1 MYAESAKLYTKKEFK
16 MIKGDLV
23 IARKEW
29 TETYDNLYNFSVLER
44 FQGLDQRDRAYVFD
58 GPGPCCWKHWSVR

>member
-16 MIKGDLV
+16 MIKSDLV

-29 TETYDNLYNFSVLER
+29 TETCDNLYNFSVLER
-44 FQGLDQRDRAYVFD
+44 FQAPSTNLQQIY
-58 GPGPCCWKHWSVR
+58 